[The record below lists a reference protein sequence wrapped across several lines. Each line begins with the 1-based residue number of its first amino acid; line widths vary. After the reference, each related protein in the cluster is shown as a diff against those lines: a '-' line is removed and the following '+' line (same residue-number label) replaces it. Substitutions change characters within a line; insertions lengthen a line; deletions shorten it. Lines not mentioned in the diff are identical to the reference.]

1 VTDTDVPQAEITQR
15 QRDQQETETQ
25 RQREQQ
31 ETERQREATRRR
43 IAYALIATLIIVILL
58 SFVYII
64 WESLKATNLTID
76 QLSSMIQTIGT
87 TLLAPLTG
95 LIGAVV
101 GFYYGGQTAV
111 QGAQTATQASTQA
124 TEAAQNVLASQQSG
138 TPGTGTSGTGTSGA
152 GTSGTGTSG
161 TGTP

>member
-1 VTDTDVPQAEITQR
+1 MADNNAGLAAD
-15 QRDQQETETQ
+15 
-25 RQREQQ
+25 EQVS
-31 ETERQREATRRR
+31 ERQREATRRR
-43 IAYALIATLIIVILL
+43 IAYILIGTLVVVIVA

-64 WESLKATNLTID
+64 WATLRAGSLSID
-76 QLSSMIQTIGT
+76 ELSSMVQTIGT

-124 TEAAQNVLASQQSG
+124 TQAAQSVLAQGRSG
-138 TPGTGTSGTGTSGA
+138 PTDTGQTDTGQTD
-152 GTSGTGTSG
+152 TERQ
-161 TGTP
+161 